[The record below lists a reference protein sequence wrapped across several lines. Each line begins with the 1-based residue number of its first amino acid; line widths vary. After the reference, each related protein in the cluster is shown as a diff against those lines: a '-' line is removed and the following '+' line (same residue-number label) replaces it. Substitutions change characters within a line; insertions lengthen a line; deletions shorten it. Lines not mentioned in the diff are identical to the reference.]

1 MAAIYLDH
9 NATTP
14 PAEEVIKAHTWAMLN
29 IYSNPSTL
37 YTSGITAKKVL
48 DDARAKVARLIGA
61 DDPYE
66 VVFTSGG
73 TESDNLAIG
82 GICRAKAKQG
92 DHLITSMAEHKA
104 VLRTAAML
112 ETQGVQVTYLPVDR
126 HGRVAPDDVKNAI
139 TSRTVL
145 VSLMHAN
152 NEVGTLNP
160 IAEIAPLCREAGV
173 LLHTD
178 AVQACGRIPLDLKTL
193 GVDLLSLSAHKF
205 YGPRGVGALWVRAGT
220 VLSPLTNGGSQ
231 ERGLRPG
238 TENVAGAHAMG
249 VAAELAMGRM
259 EDEMVRLRV
268 LRDRLWHGISA
279 EIPGAKIHGDLVNSL
294 SNTLNVSIP
303 GWEAEKLVLA
313 LDGEGIE
320 VGTGS
325 ACTTGQ
331 TTPSHVLLAMGVSPK
346 NARSSLRFSL
356 GKNNSKQ
363 DIEVVVAAL
372 SRICHRP
379 EAPWQS

>member
-14 PAEEVIKAHTWAMLN
+14 PAKEVIEAQAWAMSN
-29 IYSNPSTL
+29 IYGNPSTL
-37 YTSGITAKKVL
+37 YASGSAAKKVL
-48 DDARAKVARLIGA
+48 DDARTKVARLIGA
-61 DDPYE
+61 NDPFE

-73 TESDNLAIG
+73 TESDNLAIA

-104 VLRTAAML
+104 VLRTAALL
-112 ETQGVQVTYLPVDR
+112 EAQGVQVTYLPVDR
-126 HGRVAPDDVKNAI
+126 LGRVAPDDVKNAI
-139 TSRTVL
+139 TPRTIL

-160 IAEIAPLCREAGV
+160 IAEIATLCRETGV

-178 AVQACGRIPLDLKTL
+178 AVQTYGRIPLDLKTL
-193 GVDLLSLSAHKF
+193 GVDLLSLSAHKS
-205 YGPRGVGALWVRAGT
+205 YGPRGIGALWIRSGT
-220 VLSPLTNGGSQ
+220 VLSPLFNGGSQ

-238 TENVAGAHAMG
+238 TENVASAHAMG
-249 VAAELAMGRM
+249 IAAELAMGRV
-259 EDEMVRLRV
+259 EDESVRLREI
-268 LRDRLWHGISA
+268 RDCLWHGISVA
-279 EIPGAKIHGDLVNSL
+279 IPGAKAHGDLINGL
-294 SNTLNVSIP
+294 PNTLNVSIP
-303 GWEAEKLVLA
+303 DWEAEKLVLA
-313 LDGEGIE
+313 LDSEGIE

-331 TTPSHVLLAMGVSPK
+331 TTPSHVLLAMGVPPK

-356 GKNNSKQ
+356 GQDNSRQ
-363 DIEVVVAAL
+363 DIEVAVAAL
-372 SRICHRP
+372 SRICH
-379 EAPWQS
+379 